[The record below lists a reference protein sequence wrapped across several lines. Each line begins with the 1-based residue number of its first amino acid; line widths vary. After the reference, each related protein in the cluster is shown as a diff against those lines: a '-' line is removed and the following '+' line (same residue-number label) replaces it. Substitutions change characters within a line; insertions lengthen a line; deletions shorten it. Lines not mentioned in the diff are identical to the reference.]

1 MLSLAAGVAFVEGA
15 LKVMAQEGSRSPR
28 HGRYE
33 ASAGAAAAYRTAL
46 ELRYQVYCIECNFL
60 SADDYPD
67 GVETDEHDDDAAHFY
82 AFDSRDELV
91 GYVRLV
97 RPDAEG
103 SFPIQ
108 RHCRVGVVAGSLPPV
123 SESAEISRLMVRS
136 DYRRRRGDR
145 LSGVTA
151 SQNREA
157 FVGERRHQAPQ
168 ILLSLYR
175 QMYAYC
181 REHGIRY
188 WYAAMERPLARSLA
202 RLDFSF
208 TAIGPETNY
217 YGPVSPYVVDLRELE
232 RRVGRRRPELLE
244 WLQRPER
251 VSEIADHVADLGV
264 CHIHP
269 ANAVLLRED
278 RARHVT

>member
-1 MLSLAAGVAFVEGA
+1 MGFIANDTARL
-15 LKVMAQEGSRSPR
+15 RR
-28 HGRYE
+28 HGRH
-33 ASAGAAAAYRTAL
+33 AAAAGAGSAYRTAL

-60 SADDYPD
+60 SPDDYPD

-82 AFDSRDELV
+82 AFDAHDELV

-97 RPDAEG
+97 RPDDEG
-103 SFPIQ
+103 RFPIQ
-108 RHCRVGVVAGSLPPV
+108 RHCRISVGPDALPPMA
-123 SESAEISRLMVRS
+123 ESAEISRLMVRS

-157 FVGERRHQAPQ
+157 FAGERRHEAPQ

-181 REHGIRY
+181 REQGIRY

-202 RLDFSF
+202 RLDFTF
-208 TAIGPETNY
+208 HPLGPETNY
-217 YGPVSPYVVDLRELE
+217 YGPVSPYVADLRELE

-251 VSEIADHVADLGV
+251 VAETAERVVDLGV
-264 CHIHP
+264 CHIEP

-278 RARHVT
+278 RARHLVVS